1 MEITIDKWTVFV
13 LFLLSIPGIEIICL
27 EIYDRIKNHK
37 KR

>member
-13 LFLLSIPGIEIICL
+13 LFLLSIPGIEIIGL
-27 EIYDRIKNHK
+27 EIYDRIKNRK